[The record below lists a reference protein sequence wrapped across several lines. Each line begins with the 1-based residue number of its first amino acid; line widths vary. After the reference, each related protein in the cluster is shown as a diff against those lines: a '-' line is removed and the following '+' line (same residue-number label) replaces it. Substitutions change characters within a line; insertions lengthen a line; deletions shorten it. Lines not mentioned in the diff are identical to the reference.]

1 MGEVGD
7 ILVFAQAAEEES
19 GGSFLV
25 SPNVGLMIWTLL
37 AFGITLYLLNK
48 LAFPRIAEALDR
60 RRQAI
65 EDSIESAARSKREA
79 DELLEEYRARLREA
93 REQAEDITSRARKA
107 ADSLAD
113 DTKADA
119 VRQREELM
127 AATRRDIEAETR
139 RALDADR
146 NLQVFLFSP
155 YFSSAEKRDG
165 IRKIVSDADERVV
178 NFLELL
184 AERHRMPALFRIR
197 RSFDSMWAEENKL
210 LPVTVT
216 SAVEL
221 DEGLVKDIGKRIE
234 EQTGRQVELSSS
246 VDPDVLGGLRLQ
258 VGNMVLDA
266 TVRNRL
272 EQLRKQVAKAA

>member
-1 MGEVGD
+1 M
-7 ILVFAQAAEEES
+7 EE
-19 GGSFLV
+19 
-25 SPNVGLMIWTLL
+25 
-37 AFGITLYLLNK
+37 
-48 LAFPRIAEALDR
+48 IAEVYSRALFEAAKDSDALDR
-60 RRQAI
+60 VH
-65 EDSIESAARSKREA
+65 
-79 DELLEEYRARLREA
+79 DELGEF
-93 REQAEDITSRARKA
+93 
-107 ADSLAD
+107 AD
-113 DTKADA
+113 
-119 VRQREELM
+119 
-127 AATRRDIEAETR
+127 
-139 RALDADR
+139 ALDADR

-246 VDPDVLGGLRLQ
+246 VDPDVLGGLRVQ